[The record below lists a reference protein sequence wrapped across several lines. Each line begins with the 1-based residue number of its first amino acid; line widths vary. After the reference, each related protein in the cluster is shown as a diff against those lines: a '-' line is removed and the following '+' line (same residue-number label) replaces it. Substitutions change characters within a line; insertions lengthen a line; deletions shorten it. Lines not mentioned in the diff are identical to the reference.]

1 MSKNFRQIKL
11 EEWGATVVK
20 GQSLLF
26 KEFDPKDPEHCEARV
41 TVIYVESSWALAM
54 IDEILVKGK
63 ECHLEK
69 GGQVFV
75 KYKNVWIEEK

>member
-26 KEFDPKDPEHCEARV
+26 KELDPEDPEHCEARV
-41 TVIYVESSWALAM
+41 TVIYVENSWALAR

-63 ECHLEK
+63 ECCLET
-69 GGQVFV
+69 GRQVFV
-75 KYKNVWIEEK
+75 EYENVWIEEK